1 MSFRFEN
8 LDART
13 RKLMLDELEH
23 DVQLDRWHKSKRLS
37 PIGEIAF
44 VPALRDAIRS
54 GNERTLAHAIL
65 VGGMLDSRELSHRKG
80 RMFWK
85 DVPRDAHLTL
95 AEGEFNRYYLRGL
108 CLRALED
115 GQEQL
120 EIYRAKDVYS
130 PRAMSEMRLGTF
142 VDAGKFLRDLRTH
155 VGVET
160 ALRLPAP
167 NSGLSARLPRT
178 RAA

>member
-13 RKLMLDELEH
+13 RELMLEEVEH
-23 DVQLDRWHKSKRLS
+23 DVQQSCLYMSKRFS
-37 PIGEIAF
+37 PIGQLAYL
-44 VPALRDAIRS
+44 PALRDAVRS

-80 RMFWK
+80 RVFWK
-85 DVPRDAHLTL
+85 DVPVDAHLTL
-95 AEGEFNRYYLRGL
+95 AEGEFNRFY
-108 CLRALED
+108 LRALCRRAMDE
-115 GQEQL
+115 GHEQL
-120 EIYRAKDVYS
+120 EVYRAKDVYS
-130 PRAMSEMRLGTF
+130 PRAMSEMRLGAF
-142 VDAGKFLRDLRTH
+142 VDASRFLRDLRTH

-160 ALRLPAP
+160 ALGLPAP
-167 NSGLSARLPRT
+167 NSGLSARIPKT